1 MKNKPQIL
9 DRLYYKCN
17 RIGENVNIHDQMDT
31 YKILYNEESE
41 VREQIYYYIADCTG
55 LSNEEQLTAEGYNI
69 LVENG
74 YIIKTEDD
82 QKITEEVITIEPIQQ
97 PTESTNRIIY
107 DQEQFN
113 KENNNKSVY
122 ELKQYILEGVNGTII
137 TGGSFKDLET
147 AIEKLKQTDYIGTF
161 YLKRYYSSFNMKI
174 ILQ

>member
-9 DRLYYKCN
+9 NRLYYKCN
-17 RIGENVNIHDQMDT
+17 RIGEEVNIHEQMDT
-31 YKILYNEESE
+31 YKILYSEELE
-41 VREQIYYYIADCTG
+41 VREQIYYYIADRMG
-55 LSNEEQLTAEGYNI
+55 LSNEEQLTTEGYNI
-69 LVENG
+69 LVANG
-74 YIIKTEDD
+74 YIENQEI
-82 QKITEEVITIEPIQQ
+82 IEEVITIEPKQQ
-97 PTESTNRIIY
+97 PTERILF

-122 ELKQYILEGVNGTII
+122 ELKQYTLEGVNGTII

>member
-9 DRLYYKCN
+9 NRLYYKCN
-17 RIGENVNIHDQMDT
+17 RIGEEVNIHEQMDT
-31 YKILYNEESE
+31 YKILYSEELE
-41 VREQIYYYIADCTG
+41 VREQIYYYIADRMG
-55 LSNEEQLTAEGYNI
+55 LSNEEQLTTEGYNI
-69 LVENG
+69 LVANG
-74 YIIKTEDD
+74 YIENQEI
-82 QKITEEVITIEPIQQ
+82 IEEVITIEPKQQ
-97 PTESTNRIIY
+97 PTERILF